1 MAANSRKT
9 GVLAALAAG
18 VMLLAVYMIFFYLP
32 PIRGEGGEVLSGSFR
47 IFFFHMPIAIMAYLA
62 FVVVFVSSVFY
73 LREKALKWD
82 IYARSAAEIGALF
95 SFLVLVTGSIWAKD
109 AWGWYWI
116 WDLRLTTSLVLFL
129 VYLAYL
135 MLRKSLEEPEKRARL
150 AAVFGIVGFVSVP
163 LSFLS
168 IRLWRSAHP
177 LMFGGNSGG
186 SGGSG
191 LEGTALQLT
200 LAVNFIA
207 YILLFAALFAV
218 KVENERMQ
226 EAVDEKRYGEFEEG
240 I

>member
-1 MAANSRKT
+1 M
-9 GVLAALAAG
+9 AAG
-18 VMLLAVYMIFFYLP
+18 VMLLAIYMIFFYLP

-47 IFFFHMPIAIMAYLA
+47 IFFFHMPIAITSYLA

-177 LMFGGNSGG
+177 LMFGGNTGG